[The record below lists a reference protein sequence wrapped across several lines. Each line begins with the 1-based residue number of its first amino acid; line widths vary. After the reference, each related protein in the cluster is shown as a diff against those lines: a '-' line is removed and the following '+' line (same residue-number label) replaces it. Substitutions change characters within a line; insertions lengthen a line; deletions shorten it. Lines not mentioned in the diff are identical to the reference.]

1 MWLKRQQHNNTT
13 TTWNQ
18 WNVLNHM
25 EPGILDAKLFFL
37 NKNSC
42 WPSCCQKR
50 LPPFK
55 TGQGMKLEQLR
66 IFIEEHSAY
75 LHGNHIYKH
84 QTKTKLLNVF
94 IETTITIVDNQVF
107 ALTIQA
113 CPYIWILLHMD
124 LSKKYSCISHQ
135 VELYFPQLISTK
147 LTFFWGTLYKF
158 TNTNTQIQIHK
169 RKYTNTNT
177 QIQLHK

>member
-18 WNVLNHM
+18 WMSLTTWNQGSLMQNYFS
-25 EPGILDAKLFFL
+25 EYKFLLTIL
-37 NKNSC
+37 
-42 WPSCCQKR
+42 
-50 LPPFK
+50 LPEK
-55 TGQGMKLEQLR
+55 VASIQNWAGHETGAVAH
-66 IFIEEHSAY
+66 IHFAY

>member
-1 MWLKRQQHNNTT
+1 MKSVD
-13 TTWNQ
+13 
-18 WNVLNHM
+18 VLNHM
-25 EPGILDAKLFFL
+25 EPGILDAKLLFWIRIPVDHPAARKGCL
-37 NKNSC
+37 HSK
-42 WPSCCQKR
+42 
-50 LPPFK
+50 LA
-55 TGQGMKLEQLR
+55 TGQGMKLEQLL

-113 CPYIWILLHMD
+113 CLYIWILLHMD

>member
-1 MWLKRQQHNNTT
+1 
-13 TTWNQ
+13 
-18 WNVLNHM
+18 
-25 EPGILDAKLFFL
+25 
-37 NKNSC
+37 
-42 WPSCCQKR
+42 
-50 LPPFK
+50 
-55 TGQGMKLEQLR
+55 MKLEQLR

-147 LTFFWGTLYKF
+147 LTFFEAPCTNSQIQIHKYKYTNANTQIQIHKYNYTNKNTHIQIPRYKY

-169 RKYTNTNT
+169 
-177 QIQLHK
+177 